1 MYFLSSAISQACLEF
16 QSLIHLTINSLGC
29 GINDNCNHD
38 QFCTD
43 VGFDEATFFLIF
55 KCSFMR
61 KCLFKFKCGQKVAEV
76 FLDSGQKYFGEI
88 NEGRI
93 GRMKCFCLIKIF
105 DYNKHLQAS
114 CLTATGCLTLQIT
127 LTCRNMKVWS
137 DATKKPAH
145 NNNNKIEIE
154 IER

>member
-1 MYFLSSAISQACLEF
+1 MISSAQMSVLMRQHFL
-16 QSLIHLTINSLGC
+16 LI
-29 GINDNCNHD
+29 
-38 QFCTD
+38 
-43 VGFDEATFFLIF
+43 V